1 MKLKLKILA
10 GIILASIAISGIFM
24 LVFENAEFAK
34 VTIAR
39 NEEQKKADE
48 EARRQAEIDQR
59 QQDEEDDAKAP
70 YVEYDVKNQYYQG
83 LALVKKDGKWGYID
97 KNGHV
102 KIPLIYDSANN
113 FMGEKIAKVKKD
125 NLWGYINTEG
135 KEVIPVDYYFCGEI
149 SNGIIAVGK
158 GGKYGF
164 IDRNGNKV
172 CDLIYDRVEPFSSE
186 GTAKVVLDRKFGYI
200 NTSGVVIVPIENPSN
215 EENADFTGTW
225 NRTKTHSSLGAK
237 LEISHQMATSFDFKL
252 TSNYYSISDTFE
264 GTAEIT
270 STNTAKYVYG
280 YGTTQD
286 TITFTIADDWLEIT
300 SILGGNLDMSS
311 ENKIIGTYVKGSP
324 TYDNE
329 GLTEKLFAKEDVRTR
344 IRQTIGE
351 DLYEDDF
358 LYGLRNGLYT
368 EEKLKD
374 SSVIK
379 GTVYHVWV
387 PTTEKDYKL
396 LVNDMYVYFYSKS
409 QDIYKT
415 DDPDRQSRIPSDIAY
430 DEL

>member
-10 GIILASIAISGIFM
+10 GIILASVAIAGVFM
-24 LVFENAEFAK
+24 LVFENAEFTK

-39 NEEQKKADE
+39 NEEQKMADE
-48 EARRQAEIDQR
+48 EARRLAAEEQR
-59 QQDEEDDAKAP
+59 QKDEEIDAKAP
-70 YVEYDVKNQYYQG
+70 YVAYDVENQYYQG

-97 KNGHV
+97 KNRHV

-172 CDLIYDRVEPFSSE
+172 CDLLYDRVEPFSSE

-200 NTSGVVIVPIENPSN
+200 NASGVVIVPIENPSN

-252 TSNYYSISDTFE
+252 SSNYYTISDVFE

-286 TITFTIADDWLEIT
+286 TITFKIADDWLEVT

-329 GLTEKLFAKEDVRTR
+329 GTAEKLFGKNDVLTR

-351 DLYEDDF
+351 ELYEDDF

-368 EEKLKD
+368 EERIVG
-374 SSVIK
+374 SSIIK

-387 PTTEKDYKL
+387 PTTEKDYKIL
-396 LVNDMYVYFYSKS
+396 INDMYVYFYSKS
-409 QDIYKT
+409 QNIYKT
-415 DDPDRQSRIPSDIAY
+415 DDPDRQSRVPSDISY